1 MHALLTIHNSHV
13 MCACTPCRVCIIMF
27 PATALRSR
35 ALLLVPLSGRR
46 GAAAEACGW
55 ARLVGGFRWPCHLRP
70 FPFLTGAIPRRTRT
84 AGWMAPRAESRTLRG
99 GCYAA
104 GPLGPKG
111 VPLLEGCGELLSGEI
126 LGVGDHCVVCCVCG
140 SAAGGAVARA
150 SLRKRGFCS
159 GRRGAEVSRPGSLF

>member
-1 MHALLTIHNSHV
+1 MGGVQVAMPPAALPSSDWCYPTQN
-13 MCACTPCRVCIIMF
+13 PY
-27 PATALRSR
+27 
-35 ALLLVPLSGRR
+35 
-46 GAAAEACGW
+46 CG
-55 ARLVGGFRWPCHLRP
+55 G
-70 FPFLTGAIPRRTRT
+70 
-84 AGWMAPRAESRTLRG
+84 MAPRAESRTLRG

-111 VPLLEGCGELLSGEI
+111 VPLLEGCGELLGGEI

-159 GRRGAEVSRPGSLF
+159 GWRGAEVSRPGSLIIKTVKSPFCSIPFLLNNI